1 MYRLHASWCLC
12 VCSLSFALLPRPPS
26 AREHFFPDAVRL
38 LFYFSISVLFPLRS
52 FRLRA
57 RIHSFALCPACF
69 SLVRSV
75 VLLLICLFFVAAVV
89 VAATQRSCL
98 VSSFLF
104 GSAER
109 ALALAVTYHQ
119 RSATYQTLTRSRFGY
134 SVFSVWSV
142 SLYFVIGSARVR
154 STAVVL
160 ANLHTFRLVLWMRLP
175 SVALHTISYNIDAIW
190 ALLTIYSMSLSPLLP
205 MILFL
210 HRLGFAHRGFIR
222 YWIRRA
228 RDVWMQ
234 IFFISIVSIDRRQGS
249 KEKRIYRRR
258 NTATVLKE
266 VEIYRWPRRVTLK
279 LHALTSSMDS
289 MSRNSFSS

>member
-109 ALALAVTYHQ
+109 AL
-119 RSATYQTLTRSRFGY
+119 SRSR
-134 SVFSVWSV
+134 
-142 SLYFVIGSARVR
+142 
-154 STAVVL
+154 
-160 ANLHTFRLVLWMRLP
+160 
-175 SVALHTISYNIDAIW
+175 
-190 ALLTIYSMSLSPLLP
+190 LLTISDRPHTKHSHAADLDIPYSPFEVYLSTLSLEV
-205 MILFL
+205 
-210 HRLGFAHRGFIR
+210 RAFA
-222 YWIRRA
+222 
-228 RDVWMQ
+228 
-234 IFFISIVSIDRRQGS
+234 RQPS
-249 KEKRIYRRR
+249 YLQTYIHS
-258 NTATVLKE
+258 V
-266 VEIYRWPRRVTLK
+266 
-279 LHALTSSMDS
+279 
-289 MSRNSFSS
+289 